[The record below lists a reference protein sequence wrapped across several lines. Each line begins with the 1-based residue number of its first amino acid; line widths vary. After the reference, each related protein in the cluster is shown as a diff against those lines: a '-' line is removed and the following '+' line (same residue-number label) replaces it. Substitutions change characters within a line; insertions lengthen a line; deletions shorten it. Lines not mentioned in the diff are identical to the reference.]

1 MDSASG
7 MLVIFF
13 AVFVGAIASSFII
26 WLFVY
31 RETGLFLFLLIIS
44 VMIHLIL
51 LCFSFS
57 PFISVFFLTT
67 YLCLHLNAIVALSHS
82 LFHFFVCTLPP
93 FLPPSLSLSTMFL
106 IFSIFMS
113 FPYFLTSAI
122 VKLSQLGHSAV
133 YCVGGIG
140 LQFSWMAY
148 LGPVTPVNCMSRPWL
163 LGK

>member
-44 VMIHLIL
+44 IMIQLIL
-51 LCFSFS
+51 LCFSSS

-82 LFHFFVCTLPP
+82 LFHFFVCTFPP
-93 FLPPSLSLSTMFL
+93 FLPPSLSLSFYNVFNFL
-106 IFSIFMS
+106 YIYVPPLLLDISYCQAFPARSLCCVLCGRNRSTVQLDGIFGSRDS
-113 FPYFLTSAI
+113 C
-122 VKLSQLGHSAV
+122 KLHVATLATG
-133 YCVGGIG
+133 
-140 LQFSWMAY
+140 
-148 LGPVTPVNCMSRPWL
+148 
-163 LGK
+163 

>member
-7 MLVIFF
+7 MLVMFF

-44 VMIHLIL
+44 IMIQLIL
-51 LCFSFS
+51 LCFSSS

-82 LFHFFVCTLPP
+82 LFHFFVCTLP
-93 FLPPSLSLSTMFL
+93 LSLSFYNVFNFFYIYVLPLLLDISYCQAFPARSLCCVLCGRNRSTVQL
-106 IFSIFMS
+106 DGIFGSRDS
-113 FPYFLTSAI
+113 C
-122 VKLSQLGHSAV
+122 KLHVATLATG
-133 YCVGGIG
+133 
-140 LQFSWMAY
+140 
-148 LGPVTPVNCMSRPWL
+148 
-163 LGK
+163 